1 MEGPVEMTLLPVA
14 EAVARIVAGVA
25 PLPSET
31 VPLADAAGR
40 VLAADLAARR
50 SQPPFPASAMDGY
63 ALRAADAT
71 LGAVLPVVG
80 TSAAGRS
87 FAGKVSPGEAVRTF
101 TGAPV
106 PDGADTVLIQEDAEA
121 LPDGAIRVRAAA
133 VLGRHIRRAGLDF
146 AEGAHLLTAGARLGF
161 RELSLAAAMGHDAVP
176 VRRRPRVA
184 LIATG
189 DELVPPGTLPGPDQI
204 IASNAV
210 GLAALVASLGGE
222 PHDLGIVR
230 DDAGAIAAVVRRAVA
245 LPADVIAT
253 LGGASVGEHDLVQRA
268 LEDAGMRLDFWKVAI
283 RPGKP
288 LMSGSIPGGSGQSP
302 VRVLG
307 LPGNPVSALVG
318 GVVFLAPLIAALLAT
333 PSRDVTEPATLAAD
347 VPANDAR
354 EDYVRAQL
362 TPSAGGLPRV
372 TPLSPQDSSMLST
385 LAAADCLL
393 IRPPHAPP
401 GRAGDL
407 CRILRLP

>member
-1 MEGPVEMTLLPVA
+1 MTLLPVA
-14 EAVARIVAGVA
+14 EAIARIVADVA
-25 PLPSET
+25 PLAPET
-31 VPLADAAGR
+31 TPLAEAAGR

-63 ALRAADAT
+63 ALRAADAPAGAT
-71 LGAVLPVVG
+71 LRVIG
-80 TSAAGRS
+80 TAPAGQS
-87 FAGKVSPGEAVRTF
+87 FAGNVSPGEAVRIF

-106 PDGADTVLIQEDAEA
+106 PDGADTVLIQEDAETLA
-121 LPDGAIRVRAAA
+121 DGTIRVLEAA
-133 VLGRHIRRAGLDF
+133 VRGRHVRAAGLDF
-146 AEGAHLLTAGARLGF
+146 AEGAVLLSAGTRLGF
-161 RELSLAAAMGHDAVP
+161 REVSLAAAMGHDAVP

-204 IASNAV
+204 VASNAV
-210 GLAALVASLGGE
+210 GLAALIASLGGE

-245 LPADVIAT
+245 LPADIVVT
-253 LGGASVGEHDLVQRA
+253 LGGASVGEHDLAQMA

-288 LMSGSIPGGSGQSP
+288 LMFGSIPSDGGGPP

-318 GVVFLAPLIAALLAT
+318 SLIFLAPLIAALLAT
-333 PSRDVTEPATLAAD
+333 PRRDFTEPATLAAD
-347 VPANDAR
+347 VPANDTR

-362 TPSAGGLPRV
+362 APSGDGLPRV

-393 IRPPHAPP
+393 IRPPHAPS

>member
-1 MEGPVEMTLLPVA
+1 MTLLPVA
-14 EAVARIVAGVA
+14 DAIARIVDGVE
-25 PLPSET
+25 PLPTET
-31 VPLADAAGR
+31 VPIAEAAGR
-40 VLAADLAARR
+40 VLAVDLAARR

-71 LGAVLPVVG
+71 LGAVLPVIG
-80 TSAAGRS
+80 TAPAGRS
-87 FAGKVSPGEAVRTF
+87 FAGKVSPGTVVRIF

-106 PDGADTVLIQEDAEA
+106 PDGADTILIQEDADA
-121 LPDGAIRVRAAA
+121 LPDGTIRVREAA
-133 VLGRHIRRAGLDF
+133 VPGRHVRRGGLDF
-146 AEGAHLLTAGARLGF
+146 TEGATLLRAGARLGF
-161 RELSLAAAMGHDAVP
+161 CDVSLAAAMGYAEVP

-189 DELVPPGTLPGPDQI
+189 DELVPPGTVPGPDQI
-204 IASNAV
+204 VASNAL
-210 GLAALVASLGGE
+210 GLAALVVALGG
-222 PHDLGIVR
+222 DARDVGIVG
-230 DDAGAIAAVVRRAVA
+230 DDVGAIATLVRSVVASS
-245 LPADVIAT
+245 ADVVVT
-253 LGGASVGEHDLVQRA
+253 LGGASVGEHDLAQMA

-288 LMSGSIPGGSGQSP
+288 LMFGSIPAPDGART

-318 GVVFLAPLIAALLAT
+318 GLVFLSPLIAALLGA
-333 PSRDVTEPATLAAD
+333 PPRDMTEPALLAVD
-347 VPANDAR
+347 VPANDTR

-362 TPSAGGLPRV
+362 APSADGLPGIS
-372 TPLSPQDSSMLST
+372 PLSPQDSSMLST

-401 GRAGDL
+401 GRAGDP

>member
-1 MEGPVEMTLLPVA
+1 MSLLPVA
-14 EAVARIVAGVA
+14 DAVARIVNGVA
-25 PLPSET
+25 PLPPES
-31 VPLADAAGR
+31 VPVAEAAGR

-71 LGAVLPVVG
+71 RGAVLPVIG
-80 TSAAGRS
+80 TAPAGRS
-87 FAGKVSPGEAVRTF
+87 FAGKISSGAAVRIF

-106 PDGADTVLIQEDAEA
+106 PDGADTILIQEDAEA
-121 LPDGAIRVRAAA
+121 LADGTIRVREAA
-133 VLGRHIRRAGLDF
+133 VPGRHVRRAGLDF
-146 AEGAHLLTAGARLGF
+146 AEGAVLLSAGARLGF
-161 RELSLAAAMGHDAVP
+161 RQLSLAGAMGYDAVP
-176 VRRRPRVA
+176 VRRRPSVA

-189 DELVPPGTLPGPDQI
+189 DELVPPGVLPGPDQI
-204 IASNAV
+204 VASNAL
-210 GLAALVASLGGE
+210 GLAALVTSLGGE

-230 DDAGAIAAVVRRAVA
+230 DNAGDIAALVRRAVA
-245 LPADVIAT
+245 LPADVVVT
-253 LGGASVGEHDLVQRA
+253 LGGASVGEHDLAQMA

-288 LMSGSIPGGSGQSP
+288 LMFGSIPGDRGRAA

-318 GVVFLAPLIAALLAT
+318 GLVFLAPLVAALLGA
-333 PSRDVTEPATLAAD
+333 PFSDATEPALLGAD
-347 VPANDAR
+347 VPANDTR
-354 EDYVRAQL
+354 EDYVRATL
-362 TPSAGGLPRV
+362 APSADGLPGV
-372 TPLSPQDSSMLST
+372 TPLGPQDSSMLST

-401 GRAGDL
+401 GRAGDP

>member
-1 MEGPVEMTLLPVA
+1 MSLLPVA
-14 EAVARIVAGVA
+14 DAIARIVDGVT

-31 VPLADAAGR
+31 VPIAEAAGR
-40 VLAADLAARR
+40 VLASDLAARR

-71 LGAVLPVVG
+71 RGAILPVIG
-80 TSAAGRS
+80 TAPAGRS
-87 FAGKVSPGEAVRTF
+87 FAGKVSPGTAVRIF

-106 PDGADTVLIQEDAEA
+106 PDGADTILIQEDADA
-121 LPDGAIRVRAAA
+121 LSDGTIRVLETA
-133 VLGRHIRRAGLDF
+133 VAGRHVRRAGLDF
-146 AEGAHLLTAGARLGF
+146 AEGATLLPAGTRLGF
-161 RELSLAAAMGHDAVP
+161 RHVSLAAAMGHATVP
-176 VRRRPRVA
+176 VCRRPRVA

-204 IASNAV
+204 VASNAL
-210 GLAALVASLGGE
+210 GLAALVAALGG
-222 PHDLGIVR
+222 DARDVGIVG
-230 DDAGAIAAVVRRAVA
+230 DDVGAIASLVRSVVASS
-245 LPADVIAT
+245 ADVVVT
-253 LGGASVGEHDLVQRA
+253 LGGASVGEHDLAQMA

-288 LMSGSIPGGSGQSP
+288 LMVGSIPGPGGARP

-318 GVVFLAPLIAALLAT
+318 GLVFLSPLIAALLGT
-333 PSRDVTEPATLAAD
+333 QPRDMTAPAILAVD
-347 VPANDAR
+347 VPANDTR
-354 EDYVRAQL
+354 EDYVRARL
-362 TPSAGGLPRV
+362 TPSPEGLPGI

-401 GRAGDL
+401 GRAGDP

>member
-1 MEGPVEMTLLPVA
+1 MTLLPVA

-25 PLPSET
+25 PLASET
-31 VPLADAAGR
+31 VPLAEAAGR
-40 VLAADLAARR
+40 ILSANLAARR
-50 SQPPFPASAMDGY
+50 AQPPFPASAMDGY
-63 ALRAADAT
+63 AIRAADAT
-71 LGAVLPVVG
+71 VGATLRVVG

-87 FAGKVSPGEAVRTF
+87 FAGTVSRGEAVRIF

-106 PDGADTVLIQEDAEA
+106 PDGADTILIQEDADT
-121 LPDGAIRVRAAA
+121 LPGGAIRVREAA
-133 VLGRHIRRAGLDF
+133 VPGRHVRRAGLDF
-146 AEGAHLLTAGARLGF
+146 EDGAVLLSAGVRLGF
-161 RELSLAAAMGHDAVP
+161 RELSLAAAMGYDAVP
-176 VRRRPRVA
+176 VRRRPRIA

-204 IASNAV
+204 VASNAI
-210 GLAALVASLGGE
+210 GLAALVASHGGE

-230 DDAGAIAAVVRRAVA
+230 DEAGAIADVVRRAVG
-245 LPADVIAT
+245 LPADVVVT
-253 LGGASVGEHDLVQRA
+253 LGGASVGEHDLARMA
-268 LEDAGMRLDFWKVAI
+268 LEAAGMRLDFWKVAI

-288 LMSGSIPGGSGQSP
+288 LMFGSIPGDDGRAA

-318 GVVFLAPLIAALLAT
+318 GLVFLAPLISAMLGA
-333 PSRDVTEPATLAAD
+333 PHRDLTEPAVLAVD
-347 VPANDAR
+347 VPANDSR
-354 EDYVRAQL
+354 EDYVRASL
-362 TPSAGGLPRV
+362 AAAPDGLPRV
-372 TPLSPQDSSMLST
+372 APLSPQDSSMLST
-385 LAAADCLL
+385 LAAAGCLL